1 MGYFDLQVNGY
12 AGVDFNGDSLD
23 ADEVERVCLRLE
35 AQDVEGILATI
46 ITDSLPVMEARLRRL
61 ADVVQTNASVRR
73 VIRGIHIEGPF
84 INPEPGYRGAHP
96 VDAIR
101 PADLSAME
109 RLLENAGGLTRLV
122 TLAPECDSG
131 LQVTRELAETGIVVS
146 AGHTNA
152 SRDELQAAIDAGL
165 TMFTHVGNGCPATI
179 PRHDNIIQ
187 RVLSLADHL
196 WISFIADGIHIP
208 FTALKNYLKCAT
220 LERCLVTTDAMAAAG
235 LGPGTYHLGSQSF
248 EVGEDLAAW
257 APDRSHLVGSAI
269 TMPRLAINLCEHLGL
284 SDTEV
289 KRLVY
294 DNPLAA
300 IGGYCAP
307 ISQNAVLLN

>member
-35 AQDVEGILATI
+35 AQEVEGILATV

-61 ADVVQTNASVRR
+61 ADVVHTNASVRR

-101 PADLSAME
+101 PADLPAME
-109 RLLENAGGLTRLV
+109 RLLKSAGGLTRLV
-122 TLAPECDSG
+122 TLAPECDPG
-131 LQVTRELAETGIVVS
+131 LQVTRELAESGIVVS

-165 TMFTHVGNGCPATI
+165 TMFTHVGNGCPATM

-187 RVLSLADHL
+187 RALSMSDQL
-196 WISFIADGIHIP
+196 WLCFIADGAHIP
-208 FTALKNYLKCAT
+208 FFALRNYLD
-220 LERCLVTTDAMAAAG
+220 VTGVDRAIVVTDAIGAAD
-235 LGPGTYHLGSQSF
+235 LGPGTYRFGRWVL
-248 EVGEDLAAW
+248 EIGEDLVPR

-269 TMPRLAINLCEHLGL
+269 TMPKSFHNLTQYLDVSLADAEKLMKRNPQIALGQAL
-284 SDTEV
+284 S
-289 KRLVY
+289 
-294 DNPLAA
+294 
-300 IGGYCAP
+300 C
-307 ISQNAVLLN
+307 